1 MIRLAATAVFCS
13 VFILAQAQ
21 AAWDTGIVVDNPIA
35 AEKAETAE
43 ICGSAITYTDD
54 FTEEA
59 DLNGDG
65 RLDIIVDHGGAECG
79 GMFSFFCGSGGCS
92 GGGYIARDDELI
104 GALEGASTVVMS
116 HEDGTLPDTFPLKGS
131 RLAISEILATCR

>member
-1 MIRLAATAVFCS
+1 MIRRAAPAVFCS
-13 VFILAQAQ
+13 VVILAQAQ
-21 AAWDTGIVVDNPIA
+21 AAWDTGIVVDDPIA

-65 RLDIIVDHGGAECG
+65 RLDIIVDHGGA
-79 GMFSFFCGSGGCS
+79 
-92 GGGYIARDDELI
+92 
-104 GALEGASTVVMS
+104 
-116 HEDGTLPDTFPLKGS
+116 
-131 RLAISEILATCR
+131 